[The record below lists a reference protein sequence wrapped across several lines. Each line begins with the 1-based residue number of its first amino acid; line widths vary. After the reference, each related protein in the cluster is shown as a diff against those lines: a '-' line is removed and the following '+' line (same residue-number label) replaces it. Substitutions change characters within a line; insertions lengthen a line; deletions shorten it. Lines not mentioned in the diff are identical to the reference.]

1 MCACAPVEE
10 PDWEDDSDEYDEP
23 EECGKC
29 GGEVDFPGDI
39 CWQCSAQQEEEEY
52 EAERLAE
59 EAEEQAEEQAEEKR
73 IERELETLHEDIST
87 WETLCGNCER
97 VVKFRQEMGHHMA
110 YSCPHCGNEQMDNDG
125 MHGRPK
131 ESKAPSETLGA
142 HEGTVGE
149 EWDLTAQGD
158 DLSDSGWSWCEQCGE
173 KTPDEE
179 LTYGNCGC
187 EQCSDCGEYFTEDK
201 FEGRWSMFGS
211 FMPSYPL
218 RCGCYR
224 SDS

>member
-23 EECGKC
+23 EYCGKC
-29 GGEVDFPGDI
+29 GEEVDFPGDI
-39 CWQCSAQQEEEEY
+39 CWQCSAQLEEEEY

-73 IERELETLHEDIST
+73 IEGELETLHGDIST
-87 WETLCGNCER
+87 WETLCENCGR
-97 VVKFRQEMGHHMA
+97 VVKFRQEMGQHMA
-110 YSCPHCGNEQMDNDG
+110 YSCPHCGNEQVDNDG